1 MCRAAPEA
9 QADSKPQTPNC
20 AGLPLK
26 PKGEITINVTMG
38 IDKDGILT
46 VTGSAEGLNIKQDIS
61 VTANKGR
68 MSEETVQRLKKENE
82 EYEKG
87 GNE

>member
-1 MCRAAPEA
+1 
-9 QADSKPQTPNC
+9 
-20 AGLPLK
+20 
-26 PKGEITINVTMG
+26 MG